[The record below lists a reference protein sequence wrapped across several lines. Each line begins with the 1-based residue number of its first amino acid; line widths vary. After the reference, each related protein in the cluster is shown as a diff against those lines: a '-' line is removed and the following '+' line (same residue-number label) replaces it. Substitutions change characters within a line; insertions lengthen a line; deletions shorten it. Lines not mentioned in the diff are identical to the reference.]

1 MRLRHDETVVVVIAP
16 AAWSVVV
23 ERSPGTA
30 RRVLRFETLD
40 ELDRW
45 RASGGH
51 AKRGTVRAELIEA
64 LQLAGMNPATLS
76 PRLRSLIEKTT
87 HRHTIPRVKELQ
99 RYCSSA
105 RAFFRLWASEVPERP
120 SRVLLRAR
128 VLLAVHLIEHH
139 EPALQACRKAGF
151 RSVPEFARQAHLGGA
166 TCARVAEGC
175 SRRRRRLAA
184 D

>member
-1 MRLRHDETVVVVIAP
+1 MRLRQDETVVVIAP
-16 AAWSVVV
+16 VACSVVV
-23 ERSPGTA
+23 ERPGGTGC
-30 RRVLRFETLD
+30 RVLRFETLD

-51 AKRGTVRAELIEA
+51 AKRGTVRAELLEA
-64 LQLAGMNPATLS
+64 LRLAGTNPATLS

-99 RYCSSA
+99 RYSTSA

-120 SRVLLRAR
+120 SQVLLRAR
-128 VLLAVHLIEHH
+128 VLLAAHLIEHH

-151 RSVPEFARQAHLGGA
+151 RSVPEFGRHAHLGGA
-166 TCARVAEGC
+166 TCARVAARC
-175 SRRRRRLAA
+175 ARRVRVAV